1 MKEKGFK
8 EMLKSWWQGFNF
20 NGTYSFILT
29 EKLKALK
36 TNLKIWNKDVFGKV
50 GVNKRLAL
58 DRVSFWDDQER
69 LRALSR
75 LELEARKEDKED
87 FKKWHLWR
95 KFL

>member
-1 MKEKGFK
+1 M
-8 EMLKSWWQGFNF
+8 
-20 NGTYSFILT
+20 
-29 EKLKALK
+29 
-36 TNLKIWNKDVFGKV
+36 FGKV

-69 LRALSR
+69 LRALSG